1 MLYGFGGDASGGY
14 GSGGEADGGVSEF
27 GGFFSKPRANIY
39 DLSRIFDKT
48 ADEARQVFNLAA
60 KKSVNLLPETCIL

>member
-27 GGFFSKPRANIY
+27 GGFFSKLGQKVLTLCHKGSSI
-39 DLSRIFDKT
+39 LSY
-48 ADEARQVFNLAA
+48 
-60 KKSVNLLPETCIL
+60 

>member
-27 GGFFSKPRANIY
+27 GGFFSKLRAKGLDIV
-39 DLSRIFDKT
+39 S
-48 ADEARQVFNLAA
+48 
-60 KKSVNLLPETCIL
+60 